1 MRLTRLSQVEAL
13 VKRANAGEDI
23 TLYFMFRGETGVY
36 NKYKLHHNSYIR
48 DKTPGEESSGGKM
61 LCGTFREGEPE
72 NKPVHHMKASIFGDA
87 EWYDNYWEA
96 WARALRNKKEAEN
109 G

>member
-23 TLYFMFRGETGVY
+23 TLYFMFPHETEVHHR
-36 NKYKLHHNSYIR
+36 YKLHYASYIR
-48 DKTPGEESSGGKM
+48 DKIGNEPNGKM
-61 LCGTFREGEPE
+61 LCGVYRENMPE
-72 NKPVHHMKASIFGDA
+72 NEPVHTLRASVFGDA

-96 WARALRNKKEAEN
+96 WAQALRNKKEAEN

>member
-23 TLYFMFRGETGVY
+23 TLYFMFPHETEVHHR
-36 NKYKLHHNSYIR
+36 YKLH
-48 DKTPGEESSGGKM
+48 E
-61 LCGTFREGEPE
+61 
-72 NKPVHHMKASIFGDA
+72 PVHRMRVSVFGDA

-96 WARALRNKKEAEN
+96 WAQALRNKKEAEN